1 MASGEPPSKDVGSIV
16 LVGGSGLRAAVVGQ
30 PVPGA
35 PVFRSTAGAWF
46 DEGREAPM
54 ACHCKAVVRSIHDID
69 DPVLA
74 VTFVEGLVQDL
85 RDGPFLL

>member
-1 MASGEPPSKDVGSIV
+1 
-16 LVGGSGLRAAVVGQ
+16 
-30 PVPGA
+30 
-35 PVFRSTAGAWF
+35 
-46 DEGREAPM
+46 M